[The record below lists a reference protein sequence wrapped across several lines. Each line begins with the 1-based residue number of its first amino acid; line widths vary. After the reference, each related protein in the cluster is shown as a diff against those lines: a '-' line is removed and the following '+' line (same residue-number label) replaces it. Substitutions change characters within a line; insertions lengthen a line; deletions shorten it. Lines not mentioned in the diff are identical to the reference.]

1 MFKHLNEMV
10 LDEVLALIN
19 TVWHKGCLPK
29 EWKHAV
35 VVPILKPG
43 KEASDPGS
51 YRPIALTSVLCKIME
66 RMVTNRLVYFLETRG
81 LVVDFQ
87 NGFRNGR
94 STMESVAI
102 LDQDIRRAFSHKEVV
117 VGVFLDIEKAYDS
130 LWKDGLLIKI
140 YDLGVRGRMFNW
152 IQDFLKDRTIQVRVG
167 GVTSKE
173 VGIENGTPQ
182 GSVISPVLF
191 NVMINDI
198 FAKIGRGYSLSL
210 FADDG
215 AIWKRGRNVAFI
227 LGQVQKALQAVEEWG
242 NTWGFRISAPK
253 SKYVIFGFKRKLPG
267 IGLNL
272 YGSPLEK
279 VKVFKFLGV
288 WFEERMTWAVHIS
301 KTIERC
307 EKVINVLRSLAGCEW
322 GADRWTLRLIYQ
334 AMIRSALD
342 YGSYVYGAAAKTV
355 LARLDVLQARAL
367 RFCCGAFRTSP
378 VPALLVEMGEMPL
391 WIRRI
396 KLGLQYWTKLSG
408 SSQAFPARCLL
419 QGEGQLRRQE

>member
-1 MFKHLNEMV
+1 
-10 LDEVLALIN
+10 
-19 TVWHKGCLPK
+19 
-29 EWKHAV
+29 
-35 VVPILKPG
+35 
-43 KEASDPGS
+43 
-51 YRPIALTSVLCKIME
+51 
-66 RMVTNRLVYFLETRG
+66 
-81 LVVDFQ
+81 
-87 NGFRNGR
+87 
-94 STMESVAI
+94 
-102 LDQDIRRAFSHKEVV
+102 
-117 VGVFLDIEKAYDS
+117 
-130 LWKDGLLIKI
+130 
-140 YDLGVRGRMFNW
+140 
-152 IQDFLKDRTIQVRVG
+152 
-167 GVTSKE
+167 
-173 VGIENGTPQ
+173 
-182 GSVISPVLF
+182 
-191 NVMINDI
+191 MINDI
-198 FAKIGRGYSLSL
+198 FAKVGRGYGLSL